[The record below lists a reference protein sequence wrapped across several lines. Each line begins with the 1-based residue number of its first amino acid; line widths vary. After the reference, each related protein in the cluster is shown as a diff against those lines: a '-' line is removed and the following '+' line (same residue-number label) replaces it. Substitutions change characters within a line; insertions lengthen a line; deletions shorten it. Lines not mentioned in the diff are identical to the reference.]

1 MKKKG
6 MLKKVRNSFLGRV
19 LCRLLGEEKGVAM
32 LEYIILGLLIAAAC
46 VIGVSFFGH
55 TATGM
60 LGVLSA
66 AMSGHIDK
74 SDEIQTG
81 IQSNFD
87 ANYEAS
93 QNYNSGKHN
102 GSPAGNQDFKSGN

>member
-1 MKKKG
+1 

-66 AMSGHIDK
+66 AMIGDPGR
-74 SDEIQTG
+74 SDELQTEL
-81 IQSNFD
+81 QSHLDENI
-87 ANYEAS
+87 EAS
-93 QNYNSGKHN
+93 QAYNSGKHN